1 MLALY
6 RKLGIGAKFIIYVS
20 NVVILGVAALALIVS
35 DFVGDNMK
43 KDAEDIVKNSSQKYA
58 IYIEGAFEEMGSVLE
73 SSAKILS
80 DLLNVTSINNP
91 TTASVF
97 ESSTKSSLD
106 AGAFARYG
114 FVYLLDAPPHFAAKS
129 RAYTTPKGNVIML
142 FQDTDIDKS
151 GGIKTLQS
159 TDAVLD
165 FPVVQKVLKQAKY
178 GDSISFGKPTKL
190 NFGGREFVGLNIAAP
205 IFDSQRQL
213 VGVLGFVIDLGDV
226 ERFMLNPKDKIWENE
241 AKALVAGDGTIAVHS
256 SAGLALHNLSE
267 TNQHPSAQEIVKI
280 IKSGENATLDN
291 YTTLSNIESYAS
303 VSSFKTADDSSYSI
317 FVAAPKA
324 EVLAP
329 LYRLEWIIAGVAV
342 VILLLAVVTVYYL
355 VHRLLSSRL
364 PIILKTLD
372 QFFKF
377 VNHESDEVH
386 HIQIKARDELGKIGQ
401 MINENVDKSR
411 AHLNQDSAL
420 VKESLEVINFAK
432 TEGKTTKRIT
442 LEGSNPQLNA
452 LKDSVN
458 DLLDLLSSAIG
469 NDLPELNRVFD
480 SYTRLDFTTEVA
492 NASGRVEVV
501 TNTLGE
507 EIRKMLKTSLEFANS
522 LHSQSDKLEEAV
534 AALTKSSNSQAS
546 SLEQTATAVEEITSS
561 MQNVSGRTNE
571 VIQQTEDIRNVIGII
586 RDIADQTN
594 LLALNA
600 AIEAARAGEHG
611 RGFAVVADEVRKLAE
626 RTSKSL
632 GEIEANTNLLVQSIN
647 DMAESIKEQTAGI
660 TQINEA
666 ISSLES
672 VTQENV
678 SIANASSQISQ
689 DVSGIAKA
697 ILDDAN
703 KKKV

>member
-1 MLALY
+1 MFRSLGG
-6 RKLGIGAKFIIYVS
+6 KL
-20 NVVILGVAALALIVS
+20 
-35 DFVGDNMK
+35 
-43 KDAEDIVKNSSQKYA
+43 
-58 IYIEGAFEEMGSVLE
+58 
-73 SSAKILS
+73 
-80 DLLNVTSINNP
+80 
-91 TTASVF
+91 TASVVAISVVIIMAISYF
-97 ESSTKSSLD
+97 NFQKTSSKVVELYQGIQQQTLAAAYKSIYITMADEAQEHLRIVARDVAKTDRNDVVSQRLILSTTSSLAKYPLMFIVYED
-106 AGAFARYG
+106 DGKAILQDYSENGNAHLSPAWDSTGGVDLRTRPWYVQTKQKNAGIITPVYKSAVGKYKGHDFATATMPIIKNGKFVGVVGFDIPVDGFQARFEAFKNAEIPSMSVFMTDNG
-114 FVYLLDAPPHFAAKS
+114 GAIFSHEDMEFV
-129 RAYTTPKGNVIML
+129 
-142 FQDTDIDKS
+142 KS
-151 GGIKTLQS
+151 GLSK
-159 TDAVLD
+159 
-165 FPVVQKVLKQAKY
+165 
-178 GDSISFGKPTKL
+178 
-190 NFGGREFVGLNIAAP
+190 
-205 IFDSQRQL
+205 
-213 VGVLGFVIDLGDV
+213 DV
-226 ERFMLNPKDKIWENE
+226 EI
-241 AKALVAGDGTIAVHS
+241 ALQEKLRNDPDHDGTIDY
-256 SAGLALHNLSE
+256 NLRMPNGE
-267 TNQHPSAQEIVKI
+267 VVDKLGFYKQFPFGWTIV
-280 IKSGENATLDN
+280 A
-291 YTTLSNIESYAS
+291 
-303 VSSFKTADDSSYSI
+303 TADKSDYTRAVNKNLIETIIMASI
-317 FVAAPKA
+317 MIVIGAVGIFFIIRHFTAPINTIKQ
-324 EVLAP
+324 
-329 LYRLEWIIAGVAV
+329 
-342 VILLLAVVTVYYL
+342 LLIGFFQYL
-355 VHRLLSSRL
+355 
-364 PIILKTLD
+364 
-372 QFFKF
+372 
-377 VNHESDEVH
+377 NHESKTAPKPLVLKS
-386 HIQIKARDELGKIGQ
+386 QDELGVMAVAINQNIERTQNGLAQDTRAVEQSVQTAKKI
-401 MINENVDKSR
+401 
-411 AHLNQDSAL
+411 
-420 VKESLEVINFAK
+420 ESGDLQA
-432 TEGKTTKRIT
+432 RIT
-442 LEGSNPQLNA
+442 ETPHNPQLKE
-452 LKDSVN
+452 LKDVLN
-458 DLLDLLSSAIG
+458 HMLDDLQKKIG
-469 NDLPELNRVFD
+469 SDTNEIARVFD

>member
-1 MLALY
+1 MLGFY
-6 RKLGIGAKFIIYVS
+6 HRLGIGAKFILYVS
-20 NVVILGVAALALIVS
+20 NVVILGIAALAFITA
-35 DFVGDNMK
+35 DFVGDNMRK
-43 KDAEDIVKNSSQKYA
+43 NAEDIVKNASQKYA
-58 IYIEGAFEEMGSVLE
+58 IYISGSFDEMASVLE
-73 SSAKILS
+73 SSSKILS
-80 DLLNVTSINNP
+80 DLLSVASLQNP

-114 FVYLLDAPPHFAAKS
+114 FVYLLDAPPHFAAKN
-129 RAYTTPKGNVIML
+129 RAYTTPKGNVVML
-142 FQDTDIDKS
+142 FQDTDTDNP
-151 GGIKTLQS
+151 GGIKVVQA

-165 FPVVQKVLKQAKY
+165 FPVVQKILKTAKY
-178 GDSISFGKPTKL
+178 GDPVSFGRPTKL
-190 NFGGREFVGLNIAAP
+190 QFDGKEFTALNIAAP
-205 IFDSQRQL
+205 IFDADKRL
-213 VGVLGFVIDLGDV
+213 VGVFGFVIDLADI
-226 ERFMLNPKDKIWENE
+226 EKFMLNPSDKTWDNE
-241 AKALVAGDGTIAVHS
+241 TKALIQKDNTIAVHS
-256 SAGLALHNLSE
+256 NASLALHKLTEANK
-267 TNQHPSAQEIVKI
+267 HPSVVEISQTIANAQTAV
-280 IKSGENATLDN
+280 
-291 YTTLSNIESYAS
+291 IEHYVTADGVDGYAS
-303 VSSFKTADDSSYSI
+303 VSSFSTADGNSYSI

-342 VILLLAVVTVYYL
+342 VILLLAVATVYYL
-355 VHRLLSSRL
+355 VRRLLSSRL

-372 QFFKF
+372 QFFKY
-377 VNHESDEVH
+377 VNHENDEVH
-386 HIQIKARDELGKIGQ
+386 HIKIRANDELGKIGQ
-401 MINENVDKSR
+401 MINENIDKSR
-411 AHLNQDSAL
+411 AHLKKDDEL
-420 VKESLEVINFAK
+420 VAESLSVINHTKQGRA
-432 TEGKTTKRIT
+432 TKRIT
-442 LEGSNPQLNA
+442 LSGSNPQLNA

-469 NDLPELNRVFD
+469 NDLSELNRVFD

-492 NASGRVEVV
+492 NAQGRVEVV

-507 EIRKMLKTSLEFANS
+507 EIRKMLRTSLEFANS

-703 KKKV
+703 KKKI

>member
-1 MLALY
+1 M
-6 RKLGIGAKFIIYVS
+6 
-20 NVVILGVAALALIVS
+20 
-35 DFVGDNMK
+35 
-43 KDAEDIVKNSSQKYA
+43 DA
-58 IYIEGAFEEMGSVLE
+58 
-73 SSAKILS
+73 
-80 DLLNVTSINNP
+80 
-91 TTASVF
+91 
-97 ESSTKSSLD
+97 
-106 AGAFARYG
+106 
-114 FVYLLDAPPHFAAKS
+114 
-129 RAYTTPKGNVIML
+129 
-142 FQDTDIDKS
+142 
-151 GGIKTLQS
+151 
-159 TDAVLD
+159 
-165 FPVVQKVLKQAKY
+165 
-178 GDSISFGKPTKL
+178 
-190 NFGGREFVGLNIAAP
+190 
-205 IFDSQRQL
+205 
-213 VGVLGFVIDLGDV
+213 
-226 ERFMLNPKDKIWENE
+226 
-241 AKALVAGDGTIAVHS
+241 
-256 SAGLALHNLSE
+256 
-267 TNQHPSAQEIVKI
+267 
-280 IKSGENATLDN
+280 
-291 YTTLSNIESYAS
+291 
-303 VSSFKTADDSSYSI
+303 
-317 FVAAPKA
+317 
-324 EVLAP
+324 
-329 LYRLEWIIAGVAV
+329 IAGVAV

-432 TEGKTTKRIT
+432 TEGKATKRIT

-458 DLLDLLSSAIG
+458 DLYYLLSSAIG

-507 EIRKMLKTSLEFANS
+507 EIRKMLRTSLEFANS

-600 AIEAARAGEHG
+600 AIEAARAGEHA

-632 GEIEANTNLLVQSIN
+632 GEIEGKHQLACAINQRYGRIYQRANRRHYTNQ
-647 DMAESIKEQTAGI
+647 
-660 TQINEA
+660 
-666 ISSLES
+666 
-672 VTQENV
+672 
-678 SIANASSQISQ
+678 
-689 DVSGIAKA
+689 
-697 ILDDAN
+697 
-703 KKKV
+703 

>member
-1 MLALY
+1 MFGFY
-6 RKLGIGAKFIIYVS
+6 RNLHIGTKFILFVS
-20 NVVILGVAALALIVS
+20 NIIIIGIVALALIVG
-35 DFVGDNMK
+35 DFVGDNMRK
-43 KDAEDIVKNSSQKYA
+43 NAEDIVKNASQKYA
-58 IYIEGAFEEMGSVLE
+58 IYISGSFDEMSSVLE
-73 SSAKILS
+73 SSSKILS
-80 DLLNVTSINNP
+80 DLLSVASLQNP

-114 FVYLLDAPPHFAAKS
+114 FVYLLDAPHFAAKN
-129 RAYTTPKGNVIML
+129 RAYTTPKGNVVML
-142 FQDTDIDKS
+142 FQDTDTDNP
-151 GGIKTLQS
+151 GGIKVVQA

-165 FPVVQKVLKQAKY
+165 FPVVQKILKTAKY
-178 GDSISFGKPTKL
+178 GDPVSFGRPTKL
-190 NFGGREFVGLNIAAP
+190 QFDGKEFTALNIAAP
-205 IFDSQRQL
+205 IFDADKRL
-213 VGVLGFVIDLGDV
+213 VGVFGFVIDLADI
-226 ERFMLNPKDKIWENE
+226 EKFMLNPSDKTWDNE
-241 AKALVAGDGTIAVHS
+241 TKALIQKDSTIAVHS
-256 SAGLALHNLSE
+256 NASLALHKLTEANK
-267 TNQHPSAQEIVKI
+267 HPSVVEISQIIANAQTAVIDHYVTA
-280 IKSGENATLDN
+280 GGVD
-291 YTTLSNIESYAS
+291 SYAS
-303 VSSFKTADDSSYSI
+303 VSSFSTADGNSYSI
-317 FVAAPKA
+317 LVAAPKA

-342 VILLLAVVTVYYL
+342 VILLLAVATVYYL

-372 QFFKF
+372 QFFKY

-386 HIQIKARDELGKIGQ
+386 HIKIRAHDELGKIGQ
-401 MINENVDKSR
+401 MINENIDKSR
-411 AHLNQDSAL
+411 AHLKKDDELVDEAL
-420 VKESLEVINFAK
+420 AVINFTK
-432 TEGKTTKRIT
+432 TQGQAIKRIT
-442 LEGSNPQLNA
+442 LSGSNPQLNA

-458 DLLDLLSSAIG
+458 DLLELLATAIG
-469 NDLPELNRVFD
+469 KDLNELNRVFD

-492 NASGRVEVV
+492 NAQGRVEVV

-507 EIRKMLKTSLEFANS
+507 EIRKMLTTSLEFANS
-522 LHSQSDKLEEAV
+522 LHNQSNKLEEAV

-703 KKKV
+703 KKKI

>member
-1 MLALY
+1 MGFIN
-6 RKLGIGAKFIIYVS
+6 KFSIGAKFIIFVS
-20 NVVILGVAALALIVS
+20 SVVIVGIVALAAIITS
-35 DFVGDNMK
+35 YTGDNMRHN
-43 KDAEDIVKNSSQKYA
+43 AEDIVKNVSEKYA
-58 IYIEGAFEEMGSVLE
+58 VYIGDALDKTSSVLE
-73 SSAKILS
+73 SSSKTLN
-80 DLLNVTSINNP
+80 DLLAVSSLQNP
-91 TTASVF
+91 ATAYVF
-97 ESSTKSSLD
+97 ESSLKASLEV
-106 AGAFARYG
+106 GGFARYG
-114 FVYLLDAPPHFAAKS
+114 FIYLFDTPTSFSTRNK
-129 RAYTTPKGNVIML
+129 AYTTSKGNVILLYSKNTNGAISVM
-142 FQDTDIDKS
+142 QGMDSVI
-151 GGIKTLQS
+151 Q
-159 TDAVLD
+159 
-165 FPVVQKVLKQAKY
+165 FPIVQKILKTAKY
-178 GDSISFGKPTKL
+178 GDRASFGRPARLTL
-190 NFGGREFVGLNIAAP
+190 DGSEFIGMNIAVP
-205 IFDSQRQL
+205 LFDSQRQF
-213 VGVLGFVIDLGDV
+213 VGVMGFVIDLTDI
-226 ERFMLNPKDKIWENE
+226 ERFMLNPQDKIWQEE
-241 AKALVAGDGTIAVHS
+241 TKAFIAQDSTIAVHS
-256 SAGLALHNLSE
+256 SPNLALKKLVDVN
-267 TNQHPSAQEIVKI
+267 NHPVTQEIIKI
-280 IKSGENATLDN
+280 VESGGTGLLEHYVT
-291 YTTLSNIESYAS
+291 SEGVESYAS
-303 VSSFKTADDSSYSI
+303 VSSFSTSDGASYSI

-324 EVLAP
+324 GVLEP
-329 LYRLEWIIAGVAV
+329 LRKLQGIITIVSLV
-342 VILLLAVVTVYYL
+342 TLLIVIATVYLL
-355 VHRLLSSRL
+355 VNRILSSRL

-372 QFFKF
+372 QFFRF
-377 VNHESDEVH
+377 INHESNEVH
-386 HIQIKARDELGKIGQ
+386 HIQIKAADELGKIGQ
-401 MINENVDKSR
+401 MINDNVDKSR
-411 AHLNQDSAL
+411 AHLEQDSSL
-420 VKESLEVINFAK
+420 VKEALEVINFTK
-432 TEGKTTKRIT
+432 EEGKAIKRIN
-442 LEGSNPQLNA
+442 LKGSNPQLNA

-458 DLLDLLSSAIG
+458 DLLELLASAIG
-469 NDLPELNRVFD
+469 RDLGELNRVFD
-480 SYTRLDFTTEVA
+480 SYTRLDFTTEIS

-522 LHSQSDKLEEAV
+522 LNNQSDKLEEAV

-678 SIANASSQISQ
+678 SIANASSEISLS
-689 DVSGIAKA
+689 VSGIAKA

-703 KKKV
+703 KKKI

>member
-1 MLALY
+1 
-6 RKLGIGAKFIIYVS
+6 
-20 NVVILGVAALALIVS
+20 
-35 DFVGDNMK
+35 
-43 KDAEDIVKNSSQKYA
+43 
-58 IYIEGAFEEMGSVLE
+58 
-73 SSAKILS
+73 
-80 DLLNVTSINNP
+80 
-91 TTASVF
+91 
-97 ESSTKSSLD
+97 
-106 AGAFARYG
+106 
-114 FVYLLDAPPHFAAKS
+114 
-129 RAYTTPKGNVIML
+129 
-142 FQDTDIDKS
+142 
-151 GGIKTLQS
+151 
-159 TDAVLD
+159 
-165 FPVVQKVLKQAKY
+165 
-178 GDSISFGKPTKL
+178 
-190 NFGGREFVGLNIAAP
+190 
-205 IFDSQRQL
+205 
-213 VGVLGFVIDLGDV
+213 
-226 ERFMLNPKDKIWENE
+226 MLNPQDQIWQDE
-241 AKALVAGDGTIAVHS
+241 AKALVARDSTIAVHS
-256 SAGLALHNLSE
+256 TPNLTLQKLIEVNKHPATQEIAKVIESGESELIEHYVTSAG
-267 TNQHPSAQEIVKI
+267 V
-280 IKSGENATLDN
+280 
-291 YTTLSNIESYAS
+291 ESYAS
-303 VSSFKTADDSSYSI
+303 VSSFSTSDGASYSI

-329 LYRLEWIIAGVAV
+329 LHKLQGIIAIVSL
-342 VILLLAVVTVYYL
+342 VILLLTIATVYFL
-355 VHRLLSSRL
+355 VYRILSSRL

-386 HIQIKARDELGKIGQ
+386 HIKIKATDELGKIGQ

-411 AHLNQDSAL
+411 AHLNQDSEL
-420 VKESLEVINFAK
+420 VKEALEVINFTK
-432 TEGKTTKRIT
+432 TEGKATKRIN
-442 LEGSNPQLNA
+442 LNGSNPQLNA

-458 DLLDLLSSAIG
+458 DLLGVLASAVGKDLG
-469 NDLPELNRVFD
+469 ELNRVFD

-492 NASGRVEVV
+492 NAQGRVEVV

-522 LHSQSDKLEEAV
+522 LHNQSDKLEEAV

-703 KKKV
+703 KKKI

>member
-1 MLALY
+1 MLGFY
-6 RKLGIGAKFIIYVS
+6 HRLGIGAKFILYVS
-20 NVVILGVAALALIVS
+20 NVVILGIAALAFITA
-35 DFVGDNMK
+35 DFVGDNMRK
-43 KDAEDIVKNSSQKYA
+43 NAEDIVKNASQKYA
-58 IYIEGAFEEMGSVLE
+58 IYISGSFDEMSSVLE
-73 SSAKILS
+73 SSSKILS
-80 DLLNVTSINNP
+80 DLLTITSLSNP

-97 ESSTKSSLD
+97 ESSAKSSLD

-114 FVYLLDAPPHFAAKS
+114 FVYLLDAPPHFAAKN
-129 RAYTTPKGNVIML
+129 RAYTTPKGNVVML
-142 FQDTDIDKS
+142 FQDTDTDNP
-151 GGIKTLQS
+151 GGIKVVQA

-165 FPVVQKVLKQAKY
+165 FPVVQKILKTAKY
-178 GDSISFGKPTKL
+178 GDPVSFGRPTKL
-190 NFGGREFVGLNIAAP
+190 QFDGKEFTALNIAAP
-205 IFDSQRQL
+205 IFDADKRL
-213 VGVLGFVIDLGDV
+213 VGVFGFVIDLADI
-226 ERFMLNPKDKIWENE
+226 EKFMLNPSDKTWDNE
-241 AKALVAGDGTIAVHS
+241 AKALIQKDGTVAVHS
-256 SAGLALHNLSE
+256 NTSLALHKLTEANK
-267 TNQHPSAQEIVKI
+267 HPSVVEISQIIANAQTAVIEHYV
-280 IKSGENATLDN
+280 
-291 YTTLSNIESYAS
+291 TTDGVDSYAS
-303 VSSFKTADDSSYSI
+303 VSSFSTADGNSYSI

-342 VILLLAVVTVYYL
+342 VILLLAVATVYYL

-372 QFFKF
+372 QFFKY

-386 HIQIKARDELGKIGQ
+386 HIKIRANDELGKIGQ
-401 MINENVDKSR
+401 MINENIDKSR
-411 AHLNQDSAL
+411 AHLKKDDELVAEAL
-420 VKESLEVINFAK
+420 SVINHTK
-432 TEGKTTKRIT
+432 QGRVTKRIT
-442 LEGSNPQLNA
+442 LSGSNPQLNA

-458 DLLDLLSSAIG
+458 DLLNLLSSAIG
-469 NDLPELNRVFD
+469 NDLSELNRVFD

-492 NASGRVEVV
+492 NAQGRVEVV

-507 EIRKMLKTSLEFANS
+507 EIRKMLRTSLEFANS

-703 KKKV
+703 KKKI